1 MVFLWST
8 TAFARVMM
16 REHHTQEAMVVDLVA
31 GIALGAGHR
40 IIAQPLGVAVAA
52 VLAVLMS
59 K

>member
-1 MVFLWST
+1 
-8 TAFARVMM
+8 
-16 REHHTQEAMVVDLVA
+16 MVVDLVA
-31 GIALGAGHR
+31 GITLGAGHR